1 MLLLHSVTILSCY
14 FPESPVPQMSMS
26 DKKYDLAGQ
35 VIGLVMKVHT
45 ALGPGFLESVY
56 QNALI
61 LELREV
67 GRKVEP
73 EKEIIVK
80 YRDTVIGT
88 FIADLFVDDRLIV
101 KNKVIQKLAIAQ
113 EVQLVNYLTA
123 TGYDEGLLLN
133 FGGPRLEFKKKFRT
147 FEPDLSSPF

>member
-1 MLLLHSVTILSCY
+1 MGSC
-14 FPESPVPQMSMS
+14 
-26 DKKYDLAGQ
+26 DKEYDLAGQ
-35 VIGLVMKVHT
+35 VIGLAMKIHT

-61 LELREV
+61 LELREA
-67 GRKVEP
+67 GHKVEP
-73 EKEIIVK
+73 EKEIVVK
-80 YRDTVIGT
+80 YRGAVIGT
-88 FIADLFVDDRLIV
+88 FIADLFVHDRLIIE
-101 KNKVIQKLAIAQ
+101 NKAIQKLAIAQ

-147 FEPDLSSPF
+147 HKPAVQPPF